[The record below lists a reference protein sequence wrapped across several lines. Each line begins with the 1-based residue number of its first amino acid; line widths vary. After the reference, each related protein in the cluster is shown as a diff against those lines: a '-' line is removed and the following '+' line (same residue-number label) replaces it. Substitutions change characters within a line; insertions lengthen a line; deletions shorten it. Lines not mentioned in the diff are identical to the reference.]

1 MKNKLTIDEQI
12 ADLNEKG
19 IGFKIMNEEA
29 AKKFLRYNNYYFKL
43 KSYASNY
50 PVNPKDNKYVNLEFA
65 YLVELSKIDMYFRKI
80 ILGMCLDVEH
90 VLKTRMLYDIS
101 CNEK

>member
-29 AKKFLRYNNYYFKL
+29 AKNFC
-43 KSYASNY
+43 
-50 PVNPKDNKYVNLEFA
+50 VT
-65 YLVELSKIDMYFRKI
+65 III
-80 ILGMCLDVEH
+80 IL
-90 VLKTRMLYDIS
+90 S
-101 CNEK
+101 